1 MFGSFKRARTIVK
14 QGERINEL
22 ELKIYKLKKAL
33 EKAVS
38 YEIDIRTI
46 LKNSDENKENYFE
59 TIEKIKKRTG
69 VWIQRKKPVLKTYT
83 YMNLL
88 IRY

>member
-1 MFGSFKRARTIVK
+1 MFGAAKTIIR
-14 QGERINEL
+14 QGEKITEQ
-22 ELKIYKLKKAL
+22 EEKISQLKTAL
-33 EKAVS
+33 AKAVC
-38 YEIDIRTI
+38 YEVDIRRI

>member
-1 MFGSFKRARTIVK
+1 MFGTAKTIIR
-14 QGERINEL
+14 QGEKITEQ
-22 ELKIYKLKKAL
+22 EEKISQLKTAL
-33 EKAVS
+33 AKAVC
-38 YEIDIRTI
+38 YEVDIRRI

>member
-1 MFGSFKRARTIVK
+1 MFRTAKTIIR
-14 QGERINEL
+14 QGEKINEQ
-22 ELKIYKLKKAL
+22 ETIIYNLRVAL

-46 LKNSDENKENYFE
+46 LKKSDENKENYFE

-69 VWIQRKKPVLKTYT
+69 V
-83 YMNLL
+83 
-88 IRY
+88 